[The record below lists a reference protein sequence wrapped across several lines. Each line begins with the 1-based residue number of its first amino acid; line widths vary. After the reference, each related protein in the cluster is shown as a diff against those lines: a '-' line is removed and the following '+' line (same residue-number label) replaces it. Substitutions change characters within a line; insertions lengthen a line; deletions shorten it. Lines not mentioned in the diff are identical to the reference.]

1 MKELVDKV
9 AVITGASRGIGRAI
23 AIGYGAEGAT
33 LVLAARTED
42 DLAKTA
48 DACRAA
54 GAADV
59 LTQRCDVAQP
69 DDVRRL
75 IEIAASR
82 FGRIDILVNNAGVGV
97 AGVTDRQYPDMLST
111 DIEVWHAVLQTNLT
125 SQFVAMKY
133 AAPHIPSGGVIINL
147 GSESARLPYSG
158 TGVYAA
164 SKAGSDVLTRT
175 AAVELSKRGIRV
187 NSLSPGLMTDT
198 HLFGPN
204 KMPEAYKRRP
214 YMQPDEIVPAAVW
227 LASEAAADV
236 TGIFL
241 SAHRFNTEGEAG
253 IRARIAAGDRG
264 WA

>member
-1 MKELVDKV
+1 MNMFVGKV
-9 AVITGASRGIGRAI
+9 ALITGASRGIGRSI
-23 AIGYGAEGAT
+23 AVGYGAEGAT
-33 LVLAARTED
+33 LVLAARTEG
-42 DLAKTA
+42 DLAETA
-48 DACRAA
+48 AACRAA

-59 LTQRCDVAQP
+59 LTQRCDVARP
-69 DDVRRL
+69 DDIRQL
-75 IEIAASR
+75 IEATVSR

-111 DIEVWHAVLQTNLT
+111 DIDVWNAVLQTNLT
-125 SQFVAMKY
+125 SQFVAMKF
-133 AAPHIPSGGVIINL
+133 AAPHMPSGGVIINL

-175 AAVELSKRGIRV
+175 AAVELAKRGIRV

-198 HLFGPN
+198 NLFGPN

-214 YMQPDEIVPAAVW
+214 YLQPDDIIPAAVW
-227 LASEAAADV
+227 LASDAAADV

-241 SAHRFNTEGEAG
+241 SAHRFNTEGEEG
-253 IRARIAAGDRG
+253 IRRRIAAGDRG
-264 WA
+264 WN